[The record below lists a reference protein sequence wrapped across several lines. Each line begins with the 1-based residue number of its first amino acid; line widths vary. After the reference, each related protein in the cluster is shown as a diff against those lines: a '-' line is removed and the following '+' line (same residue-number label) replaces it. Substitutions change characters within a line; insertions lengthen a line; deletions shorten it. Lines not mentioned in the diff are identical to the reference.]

1 MVEHD
6 VKDIAQA
13 AAGRLKIEWAEQS
26 MPVLRQVRERFA
38 KEQPLKGIRLGACLH
53 VTTETAVL
61 MLTLKAGGAQL
72 ALCASN
78 PLSTQDDTAA
88 ALVKE
93 YDIAVY
99 AHKGED
105 HARYYRH
112 IEAVLTT
119 RPQVTM
125 DDGADLISQLHGA
138 RRDLLGDVIGGTE
151 ETTTGVIRLRS
162 MERDGVL
169 AFPVI
174 AVNDADTKH
183 LFDNRYGTGQST
195 IDGIL
200 RATNIL
206 LAGRTV
212 VVAGYGMCGRGVA
225 ARAKGMGAHV
235 IVTEVEPL
243 RALEAVMDGFPVMP
257 MARATE
263 VGDVFVTVTG
273 NTSIIRREHFQRM
286 KDGAILANSG
296 HFNVEIELDPLAQLA
311 TGRRAVRPFVEEFTL
326 PDGRRLYVLGE
337 GRLINLAAAEGHPAA
352 VMDMSFANQALA
364 ARTAAPDV
372 IWELEDQLG
381 LPGRVVIEP
390 LIRRFLPVVLFVIA
404 LVAGL
409 RATVHWETLLGY
421 LNAIEFGGT
430 DPLFGR
436 DLAFFVFILPFWRLL
451 YGWAITMVVS
461 TIILTLVVYIL
472 QRSLVL
478 TTRGPRLAAGAR
490 THLLALGALA
500 LALKAGGFWLDRFE
514 LVFSPRGTVFGASY
528 TDIHAS
534 LPALGVLAVVSGVAA
549 LACLAQIA
557 RPGLHLLA
565 VGLIVLG
572 LVWVIGLGIYP
583 ALLQRFSVTPNE
595 LVAERPFIEH
605 NIRMTRQ
612 AYGLDRIEERSFPAD
627 ETLDARALER
637 NAPTIENIRLWD
649 HRPLLRTFGQLQE
662 IRTYYKFV
670 DVDNDRYTMNG
681 EYKQLML
688 STRELSYAHL
698 QSRIWINEHLTF
710 THGYGVVVGP
720 VNRITPEGLPEF
732 LVKDIPPQSTG
743 GFPAI
748 TRPEIYFGEV
758 SNEYAL
764 VRTRQRELNYP
775 SGDQNV
781 YTTYAG
787 TGGIPI
793 GTFLRKL
800 LFAVRFGEIKIL
812 LANDLTAES
821 RIMIHRAIVPRFRQ
835 ITPFFRFDRDPYM
848 VVTDDGRLVWML
860 DGYTT
865 TTRYPYSDPVPGV
878 GNYVRNSV
886 KVTIDAYHGAVRY
899 YLADLTDPIVRAY
912 SRAFHGLFQPL
923 DAMSA
928 DLRAHLRYPEDFFA
942 IQARKYAT
950 YHMRDPQVFYNKE
963 DLWTVPP
970 RTIDGRDRKSTR

>member
-1 MVEHD
+1 MNR
-6 VKDIAQA
+6 
-13 AAGRLKIEWAEQS
+13 G
-26 MPVLRQVRERFA
+26 
-38 KEQPLKGIRLGACLH
+38 QPIGLLLLLFLALGL
-53 VTTETAVL
+53 V
-61 MLTLKAGGAQL
+61 AQL
-72 ALCASN
+72 V
-78 PLSTQDDTAA
+78 PLYTDWLWFQEVGYTQ
-88 ALVKE
+88 VF
-93 YDIAVY
+93 
-99 AHKGED
+99 
-105 HARYYRH
+105 
-112 IEAVLTT
+112 
-119 RPQVTM
+119 
-125 DDGADLISQLHGA
+125 
-138 RRDLLGDVIGGTE
+138 
-151 ETTTGVIRLRS
+151 TTTLALRGALFTS
-162 MERDGVL
+162 LALTVL
-169 AFPVI
+169 IF
-174 AVNDADTKH
+174 
-183 LFDNRYGTGQST
+183 
-195 IDGIL
+195 
-200 RATNIL
+200 
-206 LAGRTV
+206 
-212 VVAGYGMCGRGVA
+212 
-225 ARAKGMGAHV
+225 
-235 IVTEVEPL
+235 
-243 RALEAVMDGFPVMP
+243 
-257 MARATE
+257 
-263 VGDVFVTVTG
+263 
-273 NTSIIRREHFQRM
+273 
-286 KDGAILANSG
+286 
-296 HFNVEIELDPLAQLA
+296 
-311 TGRRAVRPFVEEFTL
+311 
-326 PDGRRLYVLGE
+326 LY
-337 GRLINLAAAEGHPAA
+337 INLT
-352 VMDMSFANQALA
+352 LA

-557 RPGLHLLA
+557 RPGLRLLA

-612 AYGLDRIEERSFPAD
+612 AYGLDRIVEQSFPAD

-670 DVDNDRYTMNG
+670 DVDNDRYTING

-812 LANDLTAES
+812 LA
-821 RIMIHRAIVPRFRQ
+821 IVPRVRQ

-923 DAMSA
+923 DAMPA

-970 RTIDGRDRKSTR
+970 RTIDGREREMEPYYTIMRLPGEKKEEFILLTLYNPSRRDNMIAWLAARSDPPNYGKLLVYDFPKQKLVFGPRQIDARIDQDPVISQQLSLWNQRGSTVIRGSLLAIPIDQSLIYVQPLYLAASEQGALPELRRVIVAYGNQIAMEPTLQQSLARIFGGHAPSPARAAGAPPPTTLDAAATRQLGQRAWEIWNRAQDALRRGDWAAYGTEQKRLEETLRALSEASR